1 MDGPHRLHH
10 EVDVRPRSEG
20 GAAEGLRRGGDE
32 DDQGALN
39 SEGGFRPLPN
49 AGGRYRI
56 PSRLARSSTLFVS
69 AVSSGTLP
77 SGVIRSTTSG
87 SSCERPRD
95 ASAWLM
101 PARREISSIPSFPK
115 ICVIAS
121 GGIG

>member
-1 MDGPHRLHH
+1 PKVIGRIGATVGLEDGSCAHGLSLGGGVGKGGGSPLR
-10 EVDVRPRSEG
+10 VIYRMPR
-20 GAAEGLRRGGDE
+20 
-32 DDQGALN
+32 
-39 SEGGFRPLPN
+39 
-49 AGGRYRI
+49 
-56 PSRLARSSTLFVS
+56 RLARSSTLFVS
-69 AVSSGTLP
+69 WVSSGTLP